1 MESMTPQMR
10 FRRLFGGTGST
21 ASLAIIAA
29 LVLVMSLPGLAFAAW
44 APYSFSSSEEGVMLT
59 DINQLRAANGLAAV
73 TVDATLHQEAEKRAK
88 SMYDKNCFSHY
99 GPTSTG
105 SCPTSGALIFVNDLK
120 ALGYC
125 YTSAGEIIEKN
136 NHLDP
141 DATTVAFNYWS
152 SSSGHRAIMLGSYT
166 KVGIGAFKGNGYVS
180 GSFTYYDHYYV
191 AIFATPCGATPTPTP
206 KPTPTPTPKP
216 TATPNPNPTPTP
228 RPTPTPTP
236 RPTASPTPR
245 PTATPKP
252 TPKPTAGQGTPQ
264 PTPQATPAPT
274 PEITPAVTAEPTPVV
289 TPMPADPLEAL
300 GTYVSDPRRWPG
312 YDVPPG
318 EPGPEP
324 TPASTDGPTPT
335 GPGDGASTDTFAV
348 VEPLPDADLLDAIV
362 GGVAGTFFGQ

>member
-1 MESMTPQMR
+1 
-10 FRRLFGGTGST
+10 
-21 ASLAIIAA
+21 
-29 LVLVMSLPGLAFAAW
+29 
-44 APYSFSSSEEGVMLT
+44 
-59 DINQLRAANGLAAV
+59 
-73 TVDATLHQEAEKRAK
+73 
-88 SMYDKNCFSHY
+88 
-99 GPTSTG
+99 STG

-236 RPTASPTPR
+236 RPTAS
-245 PTATPKP
+245 
-252 TPKPTAGQGTPQ
+252 
-264 PTPQATPAPT
+264 
-274 PEITPAVTAEPTPVV
+274 
-289 TPMPADPLEAL
+289 
-300 GTYVSDPRRWPG
+300 
-312 YDVPPG
+312 
-318 EPGPEP
+318 
-324 TPASTDGPTPT
+324 
-335 GPGDGASTDTFAV
+335 
-348 VEPLPDADLLDAIV
+348 
-362 GGVAGTFFGQ
+362 